1 MKTKKLIVIYPYK
14 FSDFLWKLLELEEL
28 SKYVEVIVWD
38 VSKISSPRFSSQIVG
53 KLTPRDQIIRL
64 ESIVSF
70 NSELKNLLSENNEE
84 DICILNEIPQGNYRD
99 FILNAFLSFKLQG
112 KEVKVFDLYNGGVLI
127 HSAGP
132 VDEFGRKSIM
142 QRFIS
147 VVKLSSS
154 LKEFLRKFS
163 SYTFNKLGEFFRKP
177 LTHRLVAGE
186 VWKSEAKRG
195 VSQGVRI
202 IEGHS
207 HDYSTYL
214 REVHSRNRSES
225 IGLATLLDGAGPY
238 FKSDALLT
246 GRKVYFTSEVWY
258 PALSNFFEFLES
270 DRQLT
275 VRVAGHYKTN
285 FDSPSLLFG
294 NREVV
299 YGRTPELVASSKFV
313 ITRISTAIS
322 FAVLYK
328 KPIIFIYSDQL
339 LKDSEFM
346 SQIISISNVLGTSPI
361 NIDHFPTNLESYL
374 RVNEDK
380 YKRYTLDFL
389 TSKPNGVP
397 NYRIILQDI
406 MGVKVAN

>member
-1 MKTKKLIVIYPYK
+1 M
-14 FSDFLWKLLELEEL
+14 
-28 SKYVEVIVWD
+28 
-38 VSKISSPRFSSQIVG
+38 
-53 KLTPRDQIIRL
+53 
-64 ESIVSF
+64 
-70 NSELKNLLSENNEE
+70 
-84 DICILNEIPQGNYRD
+84 
-99 FILNAFLSFKLQG
+99 
-112 KEVKVFDLYNGGVLI
+112 
-127 HSAGP
+127 
-132 VDEFGRKSIM
+132 
-142 QRFIS
+142 
-147 VVKLSSS
+147 
-154 LKEFLRKFS
+154 
-163 SYTFNKLGEFFRKP
+163 
-177 LTHRLVAGE
+177 
-186 VWKSEAKRG
+186 
-195 VSQGVRI
+195 
-202 IEGHS
+202 
-207 HDYSTYL
+207 
-214 REVHSRNRSES
+214 
-225 IGLATLLDGAGPY
+225 
-238 FKSDALLT
+238 
-246 GRKVYFTSEVWY
+246 YFTSEVWY
-258 PALSNFFEFLES
+258 PALSNFFEFLEG

-294 NREVV
+294 NREVI

-380 YKRYTLDFL
+380 YRKYTLDFL